1 MAAVPEPIVLVP
13 GKSREQALQLRETG
27 PLARVVVEGLEVWA
41 LTHDRE
47 LREALIDPRF
57 RRNWRTWRALNEG
70 EVATDHPVAAMVY
83 LDNMLTVDGEAHRR
97 MRSPVAQ
104 AFTPRRVELLRPRV
118 TEIVNA
124 LLDQLAERD
133 GTVDFKT
140 EFAYPLSMR
149 VFSALF
155 GIPERDHG
163 RMQQMVNTAFSPS
176 SPEEVRAMREEL
188 DAFLDELI
196 EDKRR
201 SPGEDLTSALVT
213 ATDEEHKLS
222 DAELRDTLWL
232 LVTAGF
238 ETTSSALANAVQT
251 LLTHPDQLAHLRS
264 GSIAWEDAIEE
275 VLRQSSSVATLPFL
289 FAAEDVQIGDRT
301 IRAGEP
307 VLLAYLAANLDV
319 ERYGEDAAEFDATQ
333 SRPRH
338 LAFGHGPHTCLGAA
352 LARLEMEVA
361 LTTLFT
367 EFPEVSLAEGEA
379 PRLES
384 VFIHAPAALP
394 IRLGP
399 RRTAA

>member
-13 GKSREQALQLRETG
+13 GKSREQALQLREAG
-27 PLARVVVEGLEVWA
+27 PLARVVVEGLEVWT

>member
-1 MAAVPEPIVLVP
+1 MGADPRP
-13 GKSREQALQLRETG
+13 GA
-27 PLARVVVEGLEVWA
+27 
-41 LTHDRE
+41 
-47 LREALIDPRF
+47 REALIDPRF